1 MPTVT
6 ILQQWSMQ
14 IPHVARI
21 SALLVK
27 MFGVML
33 SVSAGKAS
41 SLEHYVQY
49 SVIQYPILATVYHL
63 LREPDCTCIQVCVHT
78 VHVHA

>member
-1 MPTVT
+1 
-6 ILQQWSMQ
+6 MQ

-49 SVIQYPILATVYHL
+49 SVIQYPILATVLLLYHL
-63 LREPDCTCIQVCVHT
+63 LREPDCTCIQVYVHT
-78 VHVHA
+78 VHVHV